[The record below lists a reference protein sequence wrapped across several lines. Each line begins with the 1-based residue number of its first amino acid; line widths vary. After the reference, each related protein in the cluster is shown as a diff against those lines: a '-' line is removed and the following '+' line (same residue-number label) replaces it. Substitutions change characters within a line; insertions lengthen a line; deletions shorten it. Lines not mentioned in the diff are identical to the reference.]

1 MPRTPSGSTR
11 DIFPSGESLRR
22 AVQWISERRR
32 DAPEV
37 PLHKLVDEASVRF
50 DLSPPEAQFL
60 VENFGR
66 IRDQD
71 DEAKV

>member
-1 MPRTPSGSTR
+1 MPRSPSGSTR
-11 DIFPSGESLRR
+11 DIFPGGESLRR

-32 DAPEV
+32 DAPDV

-60 VENFGR
+60 LTNVSGA
-66 IRDQD
+66 RDQD
-71 DEAKV
+71 DTADS